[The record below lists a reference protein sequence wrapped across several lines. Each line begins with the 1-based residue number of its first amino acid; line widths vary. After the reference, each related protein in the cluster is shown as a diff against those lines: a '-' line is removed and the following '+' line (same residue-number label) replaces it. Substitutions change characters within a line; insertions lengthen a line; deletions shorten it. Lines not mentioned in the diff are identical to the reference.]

1 MAWLNVEQSAP
12 TLQPLISRL
21 FRTSEDGQGSLL
33 PSHCT
38 RCACSRPRMPLFYTL
53 LLLRMNGELRRSLI
67 RGIRPTNSLFY
78 GRDLSLGLG
87 NVALVR
93 LISHRKVG
101 GVPRSWAAGSSH
113 HDRLKGKS
121 HRDIGS
127 NPIHDSG

>member
-1 MAWLNVEQSAP
+1 M
-12 TLQPLISRL
+12 R
-21 FRTSEDGQGSLL
+21 G
-33 PSHCT
+33 
-38 RCACSRPRMPLFYTL
+38 RCPPAGGR
-53 LLLRMNGELRRSLI
+53 NRRSSRTNI
-67 RGIRPTNSLFY
+67 GPGIKKGKKESNWKSSKKEELP
-78 GRDLSLGLG
+78 
-87 NVALVR
+87 R